1 VAHLTDVVIDPEP
14 TSPRPIDAP
23 DPIEVDPDTTSPK
36 ATDAPDLIE
45 EDPVMCPDRIEGP
58 IPTPG
63 PLEFQSSGIKPLSG
77 RSESIDDLAKFFQ

>member
-14 TSPRPIDAP
+14 TSP
-23 DPIEVDPDTTSPK
+23 K

-45 EDPVMCPDRIEGP
+45 GDPVMCPDSIEGP

-63 PLEFQSSGIKPLSG
+63 PSEFQSSGIKPLSG